1 MQYLISK
8 ETAQKLF
15 AEEAKTRNFG
25 EPYARV
31 DLAAGLSDSVAYP
44 FVVSAPSAVSS
55 YFVDGTYDNGLNSKM
70 NSYLNTA
77 VDSVLQGGSP
87 QTAAETLSQGVS
99 QTLRQYGQ

>member
-1 MQYLISK
+1 MQYLISQ

-15 AEEAKTRNFG
+15 AEETKTRNFG

-31 DLAAGLSDSVAYP
+31 DLAPTLTDSIAYP

-77 VDSVLQGGSP
+77 VDSILQGGSP
-87 QTAAETLSQGVS
+87 QRLQELSPKEFHKH
-99 QTLRQYGQ
+99 